1 MRLCGVGGRG
11 EVPSHA
17 GECQV
22 CRIHLRD
29 MGAMSVRAFFSPKGG
44 GVLTEEALLGCS
56 EHACSLSLL
65 EGYSGDRTHLR
76 AHQGGEDTHPITKVN
91 HTCMCSWSTLRLASP
106 EGLLEEQRRASRQ
119 LPFLERPVLLSCLH
133 APTFPQHERR
143 GQLVRRWYL
152 KLFDVVLRRCPEKPR
167 NLREMLRIGGH
178 EGHMVLGGQV
188 LVNEA
193 FYRLPSFDTGSKC
206 ADQRG

>member
-29 MGAMSVRAFFSPKGG
+29 MGAMLVRAFLSPKGG

-65 EGYSGDRTHLR
+65 LEGYS
-76 AHQGGEDTHPITKVN
+76 QGGDGTLHPYHYIL
-91 HTCMCSWSTLRLASP
+91 CSHPL
-106 EGLLEEQRRASRQ
+106 
-119 LPFLERPVLLSCLH
+119 
-133 APTFPQHERR
+133 
-143 GQLVRRWYL
+143 
-152 KLFDVVLRRCPEKPR
+152 
-167 NLREMLRIGGH
+167 
-178 EGHMVLGGQV
+178 
-188 LVNEA
+188 
-193 FYRLPSFDTGSKC
+193 
-206 ADQRG
+206 